1 MSLPSPFPKF
11 AAATPSV
18 RNFKDKLLVGP
29 MWRSIGQL
37 AWHDFLIT
45 HGDYLYDR
53 KFMLA
58 WWSGFALT
66 VVPHALQHLQTYTVQ
81 K

>member
-1 MSLPSPFPKF
+1 
-11 AAATPSV
+11 
-18 RNFKDKLLVGP
+18 LVGP
-29 MWRSIGQL
+29 MWRNIEQL

-45 HGDYLYDR
+45 YGDYLYDR
-53 KFMLA
+53 KGMLA

>member
-18 RNFKDKLLVGP
+18 RNLNDNLLVGP

-45 HGDYLYDR
+45 YGDYLYDR
-53 KFMLA
+53 KVMLA
-58 WWSGFALT
+58 WRPGFTFT
-66 VVPHALQHLQTYTVQ
+66 VMQHALQHLQTYTVQ